1 MLEKGAVETI
11 DDIYGLVSRS
21 KILKLEAASPEQQKQ
36 LNDFLEEHSKVAAE
50 RDQAKVEASFFASE
64 FDRLEGEVKKLEWR
78 CKESQGRL
86 DARGQNGIA
95 VLPHIITALLR
106 TRRQPCCQPK
116 SLLLWWRCWLVG
128 AASEPLWLRVVGG
141 RCLPAY

>member
-11 DDIYGLVSRS
+11 DDIYGLVNRS
-21 KILKLEAASPEQQKQ
+21 KLLKLEAASPEQQKQ

-64 FDRLEGEVKKLEWR
+64 FDLLEGEVKRLEWR

-86 DARGQNGIA
+86 DALGQNGIA
-95 VLPHIITALLR
+95 VDTSKLLLSY
-106 TRRQPCCQPK
+106 TSIAWPTC
-116 SLLLWWRCWLVG
+116 SLLLNAHR
-128 AASEPLWLRVVGG
+128 R
-141 RCLPAY
+141 RH